1 MHKETKFQFFSLIY
15 SIIRVEMPYFDPNF
29 SLIALLNII
38 QMQYN
43 SFKVCNSVF
52 LIFESKIEILF
63 YIYICRV
70 VQLLAWLNIRTFLFP
85 LKGNPV
91 SMSHHSH
98 VPPLSQS
105 QATADQC
112 SVFSPFSHKIGRK
125 SCKPL
130 SGR

>member
-1 MHKETKFQFFSLIY
+1 MYKETKFQFFSLIY

-38 QMQYN
+38 HMQYN

-70 VQLLAWLNIRTFLFP
+70 VELLAWLNIRTFCSHSKETPYPWAITPTFLLSPSPRQLLISVLSFLLFNIR
-85 LKGNPV
+85 LGERVAN
-91 SMSHHSH
+91 
-98 VPPLSQS
+98 
-105 QATADQC
+105 
-112 SVFSPFSHKIGRK
+112 RK
-125 SCKPL
+125 W
-130 SGR
+130 